1 MGTSS
6 AERIGGTDAPLPQD
20 RRGASL
26 LIGASVR
33 TVLVHYHEIGL
44 KGRNRRLFE
53 RRLQDNLRWATSGM
67 TQGEVTRIASRLLVP
82 VTDPSRADD
91 VLSAVARTPGVSYAG
106 YALEAP
112 REPDAIAQAALAVV
126 EEESGRRRE
135 PVRTFAVAAR
145 RSATDYPETSLE
157 MNRRIGDVLRER
169 TGLAVDLRAPD
180 LTCQIEVVQGSAYV
194 FARRQEGPGGLPV
207 GVSGTVVALL
217 SAGIDSPVAAWR
229 IMKRGATV
237 VAVHFSGRPQT
248 PGYSERYVQE
258 ICRVLEP
265 WGGMGRLYVV
275 PFGDVQREIAL
286 AAPEDLRVLLYRR
299 FMVRVAEAVAAR
311 EGARALVTGES
322 LGQVASQTLENI
334 GVVDA
339 VATLP
344 IFRPLIGSDKLEITA
359 QARALGTY
367 ELSTACDD
375 DCCTLFMPRNP
386 ETHASL
392 VQVEAGEADLDVQAL
407 VEGALSGM
415 SHVDFRS
422 VLQQP

>member
-1 MGTSS
+1 M
-6 AERIGGTDAPLPQD
+6 
-20 RRGASL
+20 
-26 LIGASVR
+26 R

-53 RRLQDNLRWATSGM
+53 RRLQDNLRWATDGM
-67 TQGEVTRIASRLLVP
+67 TEGEVTRIASRVLVP
-82 VTDPSRADD
+82 VSDPSRIDD
-91 VLSAVARTPGVSYAG
+91 ILTAVSRTPGVSYAG
-106 YALEAP
+106 YAVETA
-112 REPDAIAQAALAVV
+112 REPEAIAEAALTVV
-126 EEESGRRRE
+126 TEELRRRRAT
-135 PVRTFAVAAR
+135 VRTFAVAAR

-157 MNRRIGDVLRER
+157 MNRRIGEVIRR
-169 TGLAVDLRAPD
+169 HTGLAVDLAHPD
-180 LTCQIEVVQGSAYV
+180 LTCQVEVVQGSAYA
-194 FARRQEGPGGLPV
+194 FARRVEGPGGLPV

-248 PGYSERYVQE
+248 PGRSEHYALE

-265 WGGMGRLYVV
+265 WGGLGRLYIV

-299 FMVRVAEAVAAR
+299 FMIRVAEAIASQ

-339 VATLP
+339 VASLP
-344 IFRPLIGSDKLEITA
+344 VFRPLIGSDKLEITA
-359 QARALGTY
+359 QAREIGTY
-367 ELSTACDD
+367 DLSTACDD

-392 VQVEAGEADLDVQAL
+392 VQVEAGEADLDVDSL
-407 VEGALSGM
+407 VRRAISGM
-415 SHVDFRS
+415 SHLDFSSAAYR
-422 VLQQP
+422 PTG